1 MSFNSED
8 LVFRLGAKFDIKPSE
23 LKAQLEEALSKLNTE
38 IKIDTTKA
46 NEGINNVLKQIS
58 NLKKE
63 IDSVSKMSLNLKGLP
78 TTNTVSNNTSSKTSS
93 STISTQKELTKEL
106 TKQTKERDK
115 INSQVDI
122 LVKKYTELDNIRRK
136 NMLTNKVSEDT
147 TEFDNFVKTNEYYKK
162 RQEYFMAIKNHQL
175 ENIQL
180 SKEELNVAKQM
191 LAFYDKLASQELKA
205 TFGEANTGKTRI
217 DGDRKAEQVRL
228 YDELIR
234 KTKLLAELEQ
244 KMNNL
249 DKTKH
254 RKEYNLLAVEADK
267 ATKEIEGLTNS
278 LEEQG
283 LKSKALESQLSV
295 LSERLNIK
303 SKQKGMQ
310 TFDAQTQDIN
320 KLTDNIKKAQ
330 AEFQKFILT
339 NEKMPSH
346 QIDRYNKK
354 FDELITRLN
363 KAKDYNQDVVA
374 KSGLKGI
381 QSALNSRFD
390 ITSAVEKELNN
401 MKSTINKY
409 SNENQLVIR
418 TKFEKE
424 NLDKTINVVKTQLKS
439 LETFKLNSKFVDTT
453 ELEKYEKEL
462 NDIVKAGQK
471 IKFDS
476 SNTKKLAES
485 VKEAQK
491 LKLQY
496 GEVASKI
503 RELKE
508 IEKQGNIGYTLTE
521 GIETYERKASSLINT
536 LMAKKA
542 ELEAKKGTTNFI
554 DNAELDKLI
563 GQVDSVI
570 QKIQTA
576 KSGEIIN
583 RASLQQANSELKQ
596 AGAEVNNINTKIRML
611 NSGNRI
617 DAGIDAFIT
626 KTKDVRNSINT
637 ARESVKKMAMAFG
650 NIGSKDVQ
658 NLLNK
663 IDQLEKELKQ
673 ASDVT
678 KTGFEIKGADASV
691 NNIKNGIAEVRQ
703 EMSRLQTQGQA
714 MSNVFSQVFN
724 INAITSY
731 IAQFYLIRRAIKAIY
746 EEVAMLD
753 SALTTLKMT
762 MGGSEGTYLNLVD
775 SAIALASESGTQME
789 TVLEVV
795 KTYANATE
803 SAQEVMNKIKPTIAL
818 SNIAG
823 ISASDAVNNIQSI
836 MQQFKLIEQASG
848 DVEQATYRVTD
859 SITAI
864 SKSLKMNFGQG
875 IQEISEGIMQSGAT
889 IEAVGMSYERYAALI
904 AAVAEQS
911 RLSGSQRASYL

>member
-1 MSFNSED
+1 
-8 LVFRLGAKFDIKPSE
+8 
-23 LKAQLEEALSKLNTE
+23 
-38 IKIDTTKA
+38 
-46 NEGINNVLKQIS
+46 
-58 NLKKE
+58 
-63 IDSVSKMSLNLKGLP
+63 
-78 TTNTVSNNTSSKTSS
+78 
-93 STISTQKELTKEL
+93 
-106 TKQTKERDK
+106 
-115 INSQVDI
+115 
-122 LVKKYTELDNIRRK
+122 
-136 NMLTNKVSEDT
+136 
-147 TEFDNFVKTNEYYKK
+147 
-162 RQEYFMAIKNHQL
+162 
-175 ENIQL
+175 
-180 SKEELNVAKQM
+180 
-191 LAFYDKLASQELKA
+191 
-205 TFGEANTGKTRI
+205 
-217 DGDRKAEQVRL
+217 
-228 YDELIR
+228 
-234 KTKLLAELEQ
+234 
-244 KMNNL
+244 
-249 DKTKH
+249 
-254 RKEYNLLAVEADK
+254 
-267 ATKEIEGLTNS
+267 
-278 LEEQG
+278 
-283 LKSKALESQLSV
+283 
-295 LSERLNIK
+295 
-303 SKQKGMQ
+303 
-310 TFDAQTQDIN
+310 
-320 KLTDNIKKAQ
+320 
-330 AEFQKFILT
+330 
-339 NEKMPSH
+339 
-346 QIDRYNKK
+346 
-354 FDELITRLN
+354 
-363 KAKDYNQDVVA
+363 
-374 KSGLKGI
+374 
-381 QSALNSRFD
+381 
-390 ITSAVEKELNN
+390 
-401 MKSTINKY
+401 
-409 SNENQLVIR
+409 
-418 TKFEKE
+418 
-424 NLDKTINVVKTQLKS
+424 
-439 LETFKLNSKFVDTT
+439 
-453 ELEKYEKEL
+453 
-462 NDIVKAGQK
+462 
-471 IKFDS
+471 
-476 SNTKKLAES
+476 
-485 VKEAQK
+485 
-491 LKLQY
+491 
-496 GEVASKI
+496 
-503 RELKE
+503 
-508 IEKQGNIGYTLTE
+508 
-521 GIETYERKASSLINT
+521 
-536 LMAKKA
+536 MAKKA

-626 KTKDVRNSINT
+626 KTKDVGNSINT

-731 IAQFYLIRRAIKAIY
+731 IAQFYLIRRAIKSIY

-836 MQQFKLIEQASG
+836 MQQFKLVEQASG

-859 SITAI
+859 SIT
-864 SKSLKMNFGQG
+864 
-875 IQEISEGIMQSGAT
+875 
-889 IEAVGMSYERYAALI
+889 V
-904 AAVAEQS
+904 
-911 RLSGSQRASYL
+911 

>member
-1 MSFNSED
+1 
-8 LVFRLGAKFDIKPSE
+8 
-23 LKAQLEEALSKLNTE
+23 
-38 IKIDTTKA
+38 
-46 NEGINNVLKQIS
+46 
-58 NLKKE
+58 
-63 IDSVSKMSLNLKGLP
+63 
-78 TTNTVSNNTSSKTSS
+78 
-93 STISTQKELTKEL
+93 
-106 TKQTKERDK
+106 
-115 INSQVDI
+115 
-122 LVKKYTELDNIRRK
+122 
-136 NMLTNKVSEDT
+136 
-147 TEFDNFVKTNEYYKK
+147 
-162 RQEYFMAIKNHQL
+162 
-175 ENIQL
+175 
-180 SKEELNVAKQM
+180 
-191 LAFYDKLASQELKA
+191 
-205 TFGEANTGKTRI
+205 
-217 DGDRKAEQVRL
+217 
-228 YDELIR
+228 
-234 KTKLLAELEQ
+234 
-244 KMNNL
+244 
-249 DKTKH
+249 
-254 RKEYNLLAVEADK
+254 
-267 ATKEIEGLTNS
+267 
-278 LEEQG
+278 
-283 LKSKALESQLSV
+283 
-295 LSERLNIK
+295 
-303 SKQKGMQ
+303 
-310 TFDAQTQDIN
+310 
-320 KLTDNIKKAQ
+320 
-330 AEFQKFILT
+330 
-339 NEKMPSH
+339 
-346 QIDRYNKK
+346 
-354 FDELITRLN
+354 
-363 KAKDYNQDVVA
+363 
-374 KSGLKGI
+374 
-381 QSALNSRFD
+381 
-390 ITSAVEKELNN
+390 

-462 NDIVKAGQK
+462 NDIAKAGQK

-508 IEKQGNIGYTLTE
+508 IEKQGNIGYALTE

-626 KTKDVRNSINT
+626 KTKDVGNSINT

-650 NIGSKDVQ
+650 NIGSKDIQ

-731 IAQFYLIRRAIKAIY
+731 IAQFYLIRRAIKSIY

-775 SAIALASESGTQME
+775 SAITLASESGTQME

-836 MQQFKLIEQASG
+836 MQQFKLVEQASG

-864 SKSLKMNFGQG
+864 SKSLKMDFGQG
-875 IQEISEGIMQSGAT
+875 IQEISEGIMQSGAA